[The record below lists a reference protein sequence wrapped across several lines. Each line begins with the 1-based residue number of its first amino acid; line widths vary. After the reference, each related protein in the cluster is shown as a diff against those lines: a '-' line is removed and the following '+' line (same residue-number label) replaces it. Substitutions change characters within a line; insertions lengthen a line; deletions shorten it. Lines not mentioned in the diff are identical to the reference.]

1 MAKELGGELGKRE
14 RQVFEAV
21 YRLREASVAQA
32 MEAIPSA
39 PGYSSVRATMNNLV
53 RKGLLLSRPEG
64 RKLVYRPAAA
74 PEKARATAVK
84 RLLHTYFENSA
95 AAAVSALLTM
105 RGSRISDEEYES
117 LARLIVERSKEGQ

>member
-1 MAKELGGELGKRE
+1 MAKELSGELGKRE
-14 RQVFEAV
+14 RQVYEAV
-21 YRLREASVAQA
+21 YRLKEASVAQVL
-32 MEAIPSA
+32 EAIPGA

-53 RKGLLLSRPEG
+53 HKGLLLSRPEG
-64 RKLVYRPAAA
+64 RKLVYKPAAA

-105 RGSRISDEEYES
+105 RSSQITDEEYKS
-117 LARLIVERSKEGQ
+117 LARLIEERAKEGK